1 MSMSVSAPQAAPSV
15 SPVAASRPAPVKT
28 SNDGDADDGAAPSAP
43 TGNVQQMPLA
53 QSGPAGTLLNIAV
66 K

>member
-1 MSMSVSAPQAAPSV
+1 MKA
-15 SPVAASRPAPVKT
+15 

-43 TGNVQQMPLA
+43 TGNVQQVPLA